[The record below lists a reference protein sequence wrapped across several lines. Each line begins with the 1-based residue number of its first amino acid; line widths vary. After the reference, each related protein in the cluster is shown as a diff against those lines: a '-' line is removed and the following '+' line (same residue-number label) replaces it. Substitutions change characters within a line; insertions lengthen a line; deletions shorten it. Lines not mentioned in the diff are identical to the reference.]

1 MDPSDFTLYESSPS
15 RQPLPLCPGGGN
27 ESPTSVNQQNLLNPF
42 PEARTAASR
51 VVFPT
56 NFIGSYT
63 GQIGNAEDS
72 LR

>member
-42 PEARTAASR
+42 PEARTAANR

-56 NFIGSYT
+56 NFIANDTEQT
-63 GQIGNAEDS
+63 GKAEDI

>member
-42 PEARTAASR
+42 PEARTAQVGWCFQR
-51 VVFPT
+51 
-56 NFIGSYT
+56 I
-63 GQIGNAEDS
+63 S
-72 LR
+72 LPVIQGKLETLKIA